1 MAHSDADHGPDHG
14 HSHGHDHDHSHGHS
28 HGPGHSHVPKVG
40 AGNERKVLLAF
51 LITFTFMVVE
61 VAGGLISGSL
71 ALIADAGHM
80 LTDAAALALSY
91 GAFRF
96 GRRAA
101 DRKRTFGYLRFEVIA
116 GLINALALFAILIW
130 ISYEA
135 FERFRS
141 PSEILAG
148 PMLLVAIIGLVV
160 NLGVFWILSRGDSEH
175 VNIKGA
181 LLHVLGDLLGSVAAI
196 VAAIIIYFTGWT
208 PIDPI
213 LSVLVCLLILRSA
226 WSLLRNSLHILLE
239 GAPENAAPEELE
251 RHLLQAVPEL
261 AGVRHVHVWLITS
274 GKPLATLHVRPRDG
288 ADPRLLV
295 QRVENELREKFGI
308 DHATIAIDWPD
319 MAADDCRLQ
328 AGDGA
333 HADHD
338 HAEHQHGVHDHAGK
352 DQAGKNH
359 AGRDQAGKDQGGHGH

>member
-14 HSHGHDHDHSHGHS
+14 HSHSHDHGHSHGHS

-40 AGNERKVLLAF
+40 VGNERKVLLAF

-148 PMLLVAIIGLVV
+148 PMLIVAIIGLMV

-196 VAAIIIYFTGWT
+196 VAAIIIYFTGSGRFQRLFQHRLMAAMHAVEIADGHDRIAQMAGQMIGIAQAQDSHGSRHLT
-208 PIDPI
+208 QGP
-213 LSVLVCLLILRSA
+213 A
-226 WSLLRNSLHILLE
+226 WS
-239 GAPENAAPEELE
+239 PP
-251 RHLLQAVPEL
+251 
-261 AGVRHVHVWLITS
+261 
-274 GKPLATLHVRPRDG
+274 DCC
-288 ADPRLLV
+288 
-295 QRVENELREKFGI
+295 
-308 DHATIAIDWPD
+308 HAF
-319 MAADDCRLQ
+319 Q
-328 AGDGA
+328 
-333 HADHD
+333 
-338 HAEHQHGVHDHAGK
+338 
-352 DQAGKNH
+352 
-359 AGRDQAGKDQGGHGH
+359 GRR